1 MIEHTYRV
9 LEFYRLLNIL
19 SDYATCPLGKSDC
32 LSLEPSDD
40 LELIDNEHKLVS
52 EMKLLLQL
60 KGFFPLEGLTDI
72 GSILSHSQAQGS
84 CLEPEE
90 LLSVFRIAEASAQSK
105 KRIVSHQS
113 LCPRL
118 KDLAKQMPVF
128 EGLRE
133 EIKRAISPNG
143 AIKDS
148 ASPELKRLRRQKTRL
163 RRELQKVLENIKR
176 SKNLTS
182 DGDEPL
188 VSIRDGRYVIPLR
201 TDLKSRVNGI
211 IHDYSQTQATCFFEP
226 MEVIQD
232 NNRLA
237 EMAHL
242 EKEEE
247 LRIRRSLT
255 ARVRDLAG
263 DLEDAQILMGKL
275 DGLHARA
282 ELSRVME
289 AVSPEL
295 RHGNDVDLRQ
305 ARNPILVALAVDK
318 DSTVPSDILLGKDQN
333 VMIISGPNRGGKT
346 VTLKTLGLLSLM
358 AQAGLHIPAAE
369 GTCLP
374 VFKNIIAEIGDD
386 QDIQAGLSTFSA
398 HIGHLKHMMKHAD
411 EKSLVIIDEPGMG
424 TDPDEGAALAMAVL
438 DELSQKGAFVAVS
451 THLNRLK
458 TYGLL
463 HERAKNARVE
473 FDTSTNRPTFSLQ
486 YGTPGTSYAFE
497 IANDAGVGPKI
508 LEQAKGYLDQ
518 DEVRLNR
525 LIDKLNRLKQETTL
539 EKLEA
544 EQFKDKYR
552 AAGEKLFQALKKLDA
567 DRRTLLEEKRSEAD
581 ELIRGAREEF
591 KQLINRFK
599 RTGKPSQAHIKQH
612 FDSIRKDLV
621 NRLSTEGEKEKS
633 VELRGCEIG
642 QRVRHKEFDQ
652 VGTVLSFDMANA
664 KATILTGNVRLSARL
679 QDLELISEREEPVE
693 DAPARHIP
701 YPISGAQPRE
711 INLIGYRVADAL
723 PLIDKMVDRARV
735 EGELSLRIIHG
746 YGTGRLKQAIRE
758 HLKGFSCVK
767 RISGADSQ
775 SGGEAITVVD
785 LS

>member
-19 SDYATCPLGKSDC
+19 SGYVSSPLGKSDC

-40 LELIDNEHKLVS
+40 LELIDNEHRLVS

-72 GSILSHSQAQGS
+72 GSVLRNCQAEGS
-84 CLEPEE
+84 CLEPEA
-90 LLSVFRIAEASAQSK
+90 LMSVFRIAEASARSK
-105 KRIVSHQS
+105 KRIISHES

-118 KDLAKQMPVF
+118 RDLTKQMPPF
-128 EGLRE
+128 EDLRE
-133 EIKRAISPNG
+133 KITRAISPDG

-148 ASPELKRLRRQKTRL
+148 ASPELKRLRRQKPRL

-176 SKNLTS
+176 SKGLIA

-201 TDLKSRVNGI
+201 TDLKSRVDGI

-237 EMAHL
+237 ELTHL

-247 LRIRRSLT
+247 LRILRSLT
-255 ARVRDLAG
+255 ALVRDSVE
-263 DLEDAQILMGKL
+263 DLDGAQTVLGKL
-275 DGLHARA
+275 DGLCARA
-282 ELSRVME
+282 ELSRAMG
-289 AVSPEL
+289 AVRPVV
-295 RHGNDVDLRQ
+295 RQGGHVDLRQ
-305 ARNPILVALAVDK
+305 ARNPILVALASDK
-318 DSTVPSDILLGKDQN
+318 DTPVPSDVVLDRDQN

-369 GTCLP
+369 GSSLP
-374 VFKNIIAEIGDD
+374 VFKNIMAEIGDD

-398 HIGHLKHMMKHAD
+398 HIGHLKHMMEHAG
-411 EKSLVIIDEPGMG
+411 EESLIIIDEPGMG

-438 DELSQKGAFVAVS
+438 DELSQRGAYVAVS

-463 HERAKNARVE
+463 HERAKNARME
-473 FDTSTNRPTFSLQ
+473 FDKSTNRPTFSLR

-497 IANDAGVGPKI
+497 IAHGAGLKPDV
-508 LEQAKGYLDQ
+508 LEQAKGYLDR
-518 DEVRLNR
+518 DEIRLNQ
-525 LIDKLNRLKQETTL
+525 LIDKLNRLKQEATKERLDAQQIKDRYRTAR
-539 EKLEA
+539 EKL
-544 EQFKDKYR
+544 R
-552 AAGEKLFQALKKLDA
+552 HALEKLDA
-567 DRRTLLEEKRSEAD
+567 DRRALLEEKRSEAD
-581 ELIRGAREEF
+581 RLIKGASEEF
-591 KQLINRFK
+591 KELINSFK
-599 RTGKPSQAHIKQH
+599 RTGESSRAHIKQH
-612 FDSIRKDLV
+612 FDSVSRDLMDS
-621 NRLSTEGEKEKS
+621 LSTEGEKES
-633 VELRGCEIG
+633 SGGVSGVEVG
-642 QRVRHKEFDQ
+642 QWVRHKKLDQ
-652 VGTVLSFDMANA
+652 VGTVLSFDTTAS
-664 KATILTGNVRLSARL
+664 KATILAGNVKLSASVE
-679 QDLELISEREEPVE
+679 DLEPFSGGEERVE
-693 DAPARHIP
+693 NEMAKHIP
-701 YPISGAQPRE
+701 TPISGASHRE

-723 PLIDKMVDRARV
+723 PLIDKMIDRAVV
-735 EGELSLRIIHG
+735 EGDVSLKIIHG
-746 YGTGRLKQAIRE
+746 YGTGKLKEAIRE

>member
-9 LEFYRLLNIL
+9 LEFYKLLDIL
-19 SDYATCPLGKSDC
+19 SDYASCPLGKSDC

-40 LELIDNEHKLVS
+40 LERIDNEHSLVS

-60 KGFFPLEGLTDI
+60 KGFFPLEGLTDT
-72 GSILSHSQAQGS
+72 GSVLRNAQAEGS
-84 CLEPEE
+84 CLESEE

-113 LCPRL
+113 LCPSL
-118 KDLAKQMPVF
+118 KDLTKQMPVF

-163 RRELQKVLENIKR
+163 RGELQKALENIKR

-188 VSIRDGRYVIPLR
+188 VSFRDGRYVIPLR
-201 TDLKSRVNGI
+201 TDLKGRVDGI
-211 IHDYSQTQATCFFEP
+211 IHDYSRTQATCFFEP

-242 EKEEE
+242 EREEE

-255 ARVRDLAG
+255 ARVGDLAG
-263 DLEDAQILMGKL
+263 DLEGAQTLLGKL

-289 AVSPEL
+289 AVSPEF

-305 ARNPILVALAVDK
+305 ARNPILVALADDK
-318 DSTVPSDILLGKDQN
+318 ESPVPSDIHLDKEQN
-333 VMIISGPNRGGKT
+333 VLIISGPNRGGKT

-369 GTCLP
+369 GTSLP
-374 VFKNIIAEIGDD
+374 VFKNILAEIGDD

-398 HIGHLKHMMKHAD
+398 HIGHLKHMMDHAH
-411 EKSLVIIDEPGMG
+411 ERSLVIIDEPGMG
-424 TDPDEGAALAMAVL
+424 TDPDEGAALAMSVL
-438 DELSQKGAFVAVS
+438 DELSQKGAFVVVS

-463 HERAKNARVE
+463 NRRAKNARME

-497 IANDAGVGPKI
+497 IAKDAGVRPNI

-518 DEVRLNR
+518 DEIRLNR
-525 LIDKLNRLKQETTL
+525 LIDKLNRLKQESAL

-544 EQFKDKYR
+544 EQLKDKHR

-567 DRRTLLEEKRSEAD
+567 DSRTLLEEKRSEAD
-581 ELIRGAREEF
+581 KLIRGAREEF
-591 KQLINRFK
+591 KQLINTFK
-599 RTGKPSQAHIKQH
+599 RTGKSSQARTKQH
-612 FDSIRKDLV
+612 FDRIGKDLV
-621 NRLSTEGEKEKS
+621 NRLTTEVEKEKS
-633 VELRGCEIG
+633 VALNGCEIG

-679 QDLELISEREEPVE
+679 QDLELISEQEEPVE
-693 DAPARHIP
+693 EVSARLIP
-701 YPISGAQPRE
+701 YPTSGAQPRE

-723 PLIDKMVDRARV
+723 PLIDKMIDRARV
-735 EGELSLRIIHG
+735 EGEISLRIIHG

-775 SGGEAITVVD
+775 TGGEAITVVD